1 MENHHIYWWNLEN
14 LFDIEN
20 SPRRSS
26 FLESQLKKELKG
38 WDQSVLNKKLIN
50 LSSIIKQ
57 FNDNSGPDILGV
69 CEVENEHVLK
79 LLTARIN
86 SLLLS
91 RNYSFVITKGEDKR
105 GIDTALIYDKNKY
118 TIDPKTFTLRISK
131 RNPTRD
137 LFQIQ
142 LTTKSSNTLVL
153 ILNHWPSRSG
163 GELESEP
170 FRIMVAE
177 NLSYW
182 VQRIH
187 EELGKDISILLMGDF
202 NDNPFNKSMTNYLQS
217 SNIRNKVMSAKNHFF
232 YNPMYQFLDKN
243 IGTHV
248 YGSKVNI
255 LDQFLISKSILNQN
269 SSLPFQVETVEIID
283 FPELHKG
290 KYKTPIRFGRP
301 KDSKGIN
308 PNGYSDH
315 LPISI
320 SLKEK

>member
-1 MENHHIYWWNLEN
+1 MGNHNIYWWNLEN

-26 FLESQLKKELKG
+26 FLENQLKKELKG
-38 WDQSVLNKKLIN
+38 WDQNILNQKINN
-50 LSSIIKQ
+50 LSSIILK
-57 FNDNSGPDILGV
+57 FNTNNGPDILGV

-79 LLTARIN
+79 LLTDKLN
-86 SLLLS
+86 SLLPD
-91 RNYSFVITKGEDKR
+91 RNYSFIIIDGEDKR
-105 GIDTALIYDKNKY
+105 GIDTALIYNKNKY
-118 TIDPKTFTLRISK
+118 TVDPKTFTLRISK

-142 LTTKSSNTLVL
+142 LTTRSNNTLIL

-163 GELESEP
+163 GKLESEP
-170 FRIMVAE
+170 FRMMVAE

-182 VQRIH
+182 VKRIH

-202 NDNPFNKSMTNYLQS
+202 NDNPYNKSMTNYLQS
-217 SNIRNKVMSAKNHFF
+217 SNIRKKVMGAKNHFF
-232 YNPMYQFLDKN
+232 FNPMYQFLDKN

-248 YGSKVNI
+248 YGSEVNI
-255 LDQFLISKSILNQN
+255 LDQFLVSKSILNQSN
-269 SSLPFQVETVEIID
+269 SHPFKVDSVEIID
-283 FPELHKG
+283 FPELSKG

-301 KDSKGIN
+301 KDTKGIN

-320 SLKEK
+320 TLKEK

>member
-1 MENHHIYWWNLEN
+1 MEYHNIYWWNLEN

-26 FLESQLKKELKG
+26 FLENQLKKELKG
-38 WDQSVLNKKLIN
+38 WDQIVLNQKINN
-50 LSSIIKQ
+50 LSSIILK
-57 FNDNSGPDILGV
+57 FNNNNGPDILGV

-79 LLTARIN
+79 LLTEKIN
-86 SLLLS
+86 TILPA
-91 RNYSFVITKGEDKR
+91 RNYSFSIIDGEDKR

-118 TIDPKTFTLRISK
+118 TIDPKNFTLRISK

-142 LTTKSSNTLVL
+142 ITTQSNNILVL

-182 VQRIH
+182 VKRIH
-187 EELGKDISILLMGDF
+187 EDLGKDTSILLMGDF
-202 NDNPFNKSMTNYLQS
+202 NDNPYNKSMTNYLQS

-232 YNPMYQFLDKN
+232 FNLMFQFIDKN

-248 YGSKVNI
+248 YGNEVNL
-255 LDQFLISKSILNQN
+255 LDQFLISKSILNQRN
-269 SSLPFQVETVEIID
+269 SHPFKVDSVDIINY
-283 FPELHKG
+283 PELIKG

-301 KDSKGIN
+301 KDKKGIN

-315 LPISI
+315 LPISLT
-320 SLKEK
+320 LKEV